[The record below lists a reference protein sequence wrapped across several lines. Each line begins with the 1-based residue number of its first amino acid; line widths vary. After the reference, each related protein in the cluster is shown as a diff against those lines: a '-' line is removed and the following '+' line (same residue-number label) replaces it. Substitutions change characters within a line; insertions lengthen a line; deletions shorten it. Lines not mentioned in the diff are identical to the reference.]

1 MSSFSVV
8 PVGWEIKEIKDTGIS
23 VIDGDRGKQYPNKS
37 EFSSTGFCLFLNTG
51 NIKGDSFDFTS
62 CDFIT
67 EQKDSLLKKGKL
79 RRRDI
84 ILTTRGTVGSIAYYS
99 ESIPFEDV
107 RINSGMVIMR
117 AGEDLDSCYLYYLL
131 KSPISKTQYLLYAS
145 GSAQPQLPIKDLR
158 RIKLPLP
165 PIKVQ
170 RKIAA
175 ILTAYDDLIEANKR
189 RIALLEKMAEELYR
203 EWFVRL
209 RFPGYQNTRFVKG
222 VPEGAKVSPLREHIK
237 HYIGGG
243 WGADSPEGRENQ
255 PVYVIRGTD
264 FDAVAVGDVT
274 SVPLRYEKFSSVES
288 RKLQPGDI
296 VMENSVNHASRTS
309 GKSILITEGILK
321 LFDGDVICA
330 SFCKL
335 LRPANHEFAKLL
347 HLNFKMIFEQ
357 GLFEIYQNVATNGIA
372 NLQIERFLDRHQIVV
387 PPNIDLAK
395 INCLDVSVIARMQA
409 RLRATR
415 DLLLPR
421 LISGKL
427 SVEDLDIQF
436 PPSMQEDAAATLAEE
451 ETAHEARHA

>member
-1 MSSFSVV
+1 MSSFSVD
-8 PVGWEIKEIKDTGIS
+8 PVGWEIKEIKDAGIS

-84 ILTTRGTVGSIAYYS
+84 VLTTRGTVGSIAYYS

-117 AGEDLDSCYLYYLL
+117 AGEGLDSCYLYYLL

-175 ILTAYDDLIEANKR
+175 ILTAYDELIEVNKR

-222 VPEGAKVSPLREHIK
+222 VPEGWEVTRLGEILDLAYGKALKDTDREP
-237 HYIGGG
+237 G
-243 WGADSPEGRENQ
+243 DV
-255 PVYVIRGTD
+255 PVYGSGGVVGYHSTAIVQKKGIIVGRKGNVG
-264 FDAVAVGDVT
+264 AVYYSDMGFFPIDTVYYVV
-274 SVPLRYEKFSSVES
+274 SEQPLSYLFF
-288 RKLQPGDI
+288 LL
-296 VMENSVNHASRTS
+296 NS
-309 GKSILITEGILK
+309 
-321 LFDGDVICA
+321 
-330 SFCKL
+330 
-335 LRPANHEFAKLL
+335 
-347 HLNFKMIFEQ
+347 LNFINNDAAVPGLNRKQAYSNTFLFPGNELVRLFAEKASPIFDLKSE
-357 GLFEIYQNVATNGIA
+357 LEAVNN
-372 NLQIERFLDRHQIVV
+372 NLT
-387 PPNIDLAK
+387 K
-395 INCLDVSVIARMQA
+395 
-409 RLRATR
+409 TR

-436 PPSMQEDAAATLAEE
+436 PPSMQEGPVEQEALP
-451 ETAHEARHA
+451 EARPA